1 MREAWR
7 REPGFAVLLMLC
19 VALAV
24 VVSIRAERAHDGA
37 AVTVA
42 EFKPPVSA
50 LIDINS
56 ADATLL
62 MTLPG
67 VGEKTAQ
74 RIIDGRPYSEIDDLL
89 DVYGIGEKTLDG
101 LRDRVCVGAPDG
113 DVDNDSNDKSLAE

>member
-7 REPGFAVLLMLC
+7 REPGFAVLLALC
-19 VALAV
+19 VLLAV
-24 VVSIRAERAHDGA
+24 AVAIRAGRAHDGA
-37 AVTVA
+37 AVIVA

-56 ADATLL
+56 ADAALL

-67 VGEKTAQ
+67 VGETMAQ

-89 DVYGIGEKTLDG
+89 DVYGIGEKTLEG
-101 LRDRVCVGAPDG
+101 LRDRVRVGDG
-113 DVDNDSNDKSLAE
+113 